1 MLGIAIGNKSTCMY
15 HKRLCKLI
23 VPVQIHWNFLLNILT
38 SISVKVAIYPAS
50 HIFPIDNRLA
60 DVMLLKTLAVVD

>member
-1 MLGIAIGNKSTCMY
+1 MLGIAIGNKSTWMY
-15 HKRLCKLI
+15 HKRLCKLL